1 MENKTIKFLLLSLLI
16 FPHLS
21 ANGQSYPGF
30 LGKKLAVGYS
40 ANICILKR
48 GYLYDGDKDMFK
60 ALVDHNYYLDYATS
74 KYSSLSLNIIHQT
87 IPLSINNSIDG
98 TDVKRT
104 YQLNGQPY
112 DVYFTLNSG
121 RAYFK
126 NFAMALKYNL
136 YMRGKT
142 IASPIGRSHYVK
154 LALIQT
160 KLVEDNFD
168 YYVNNKSQLTAQQ
181 YARIVIPVGV
191 GTKATNLS
199 IGYGLESK
207 RMLTNTLF
215 FKSNIELNLSTALL
229 NNNDKTVITFDEQF
243 GRIVNSATSRRN
255 LVEIGFGLG
264 MLIY

>member
-1 MENKTIKFLLLSLLI
+1 MENKTIKFFILSLLI
-16 FPHLS
+16 FPYLN
-21 ANGQSYPGF
+21 ANSQSYPGF

-40 ANICILKR
+40 ANVCILKR

-60 ALVDHNYYLDYATS
+60 ALIDHNYYLEYATS
-74 KYSSLSLNIIHQT
+74 KYSSLSVNIIHQT
-87 IPLSINNSIDG
+87 IPLTIYNSIDDI
-98 TDVKRT
+98 DVKRT

-142 IASPIGRSHYVK
+142 ISSPIGRSHYFK
-154 LALIQT
+154 LGVIHT

-168 YYVNNKSQLTAQQ
+168 YYVNNKSQLTTQQ

-199 IGYGLESK
+199 LGYGLESK
-207 RMLTNTLF
+207 RMITNTLF
-215 FKSNIELNLSTALL
+215 FKSNIEVNFSTALL

-243 GRIVNSATSRRN
+243 GRIVNSATAYRN
-255 LVEIGFGLG
+255 IIELGFGLG
-264 MLIY
+264 MLIH